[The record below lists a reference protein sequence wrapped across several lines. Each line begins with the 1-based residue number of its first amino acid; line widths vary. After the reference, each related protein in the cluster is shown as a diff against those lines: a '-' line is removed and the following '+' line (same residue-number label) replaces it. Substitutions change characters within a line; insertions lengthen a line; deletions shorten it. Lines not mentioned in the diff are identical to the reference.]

1 MVASVGTTLRSGVSR
16 RAPNAARTGWG
27 ASVAHSAIAV
37 IDRGAGTHRGSG
49 QGQDRNQ
56 RMAEATAGSRVRDRG
71 EVGEQMWGFT
81 GAERAGV
88 GELGERG
95 RGYDQG

>member
-1 MVASVGTTLRSGVSR
+1 
-16 RAPNAARTGWG
+16 
-27 ASVAHSAIAV
+27 
-37 IDRGAGTHRGSG
+37 
-49 QGQDRNQ
+49 
-56 RMAEATAGSRVRDRG
+56 MAEATAGSRVRDRG